1 MIILT
6 DGGQSV
12 DTDTL
17 SPEERH
23 IIQKL
28 MAWASLVDSL
38 AKFRA
43 KKEEALKAGWNNSGL
58 VRESRALS
66 LVIRSL
72 EKKLIARLKETGSMP
87 LI

>member
-1 MIILT
+1 MIIMA

-28 MAWASLVDSL
+28 MAWSSLVDSP

-43 KKEEALKAGWNNSGL
+43 KKEEALKAGWNHSGP
-58 VRESRALS
+58 VRESRVLS

-72 EKKLIARLKETGSMP
+72 ENKLMERLKRSG
-87 LI
+87 

>member
-1 MIILT
+1 MT
-6 DGGQSV
+6 DSGQSV

-28 MAWASLVDSL
+28 MAWASLVDSP

-43 KKEEALKAGWNNSGL
+43 KKEEALKAGWNNSGP
-58 VRESRALS
+58 VRESRVLS

-72 EKKLIARLKETGSMP
+72 ENKLMERLKRSG
-87 LI
+87 

>member
-1 MIILT
+1 M
-6 DGGQSV
+6 

-38 AKFRA
+38 AKFRV
-43 KKEEALKAGWNNSGL
+43 KKEEALKAGWNNSGP
-58 VRESRALS
+58 VREGRALS

-72 EKKLIARLKETGSMP
+72 EKKLLSRLAKP
-87 LI
+87 V

>member
-1 MIILT
+1 MIIMA

-28 MAWASLVDSL
+28 MAWASLVDSQ

-43 KKEEALKAGWNNSGL
+43 KKDEALQAGWNHSGP

-72 EKKLIARLKETGSMP
+72 EKSSWSD
-87 LI
+87 

>member
-1 MIILT
+1 M
-6 DGGQSV
+6 

-28 MAWASLVDSL
+28 MAWASLVDSP

-43 KKEEALKAGWNNSGL
+43 KKEEALKAGWNNSGP

-66 LVIRSL
+66 LVSRSL
-72 EKKLIARLKETGSMP
+72 EKKLMERPAKP
-87 LI
+87 V

>member
-1 MIILT
+1 MIIMA
-6 DGGQSV
+6 DNGQPV
-12 DTDTL
+12 DTDAL

-28 MAWASLVDSL
+28 LAWASLVDSL
-38 AKFRA
+38 SKFRA
-43 KKEEALKAGWNNSGL
+43 KKEEALKAGWNDSGP

-72 EKKLIARLKETGSMP
+72 EKKLMERLAKP
-87 LI
+87 V

>member
-6 DGGQSV
+6 DGGQAV

-43 KKEEALKAGWNNSGL
+43 KKEEALKAGWNNSGP

-72 EKKLIARLKETGSMP
+72 EKKLLERLAKP
-87 LI
+87 V

>member
-1 MIILT
+1 MIIMS
-6 DGGQSV
+6 DSGQSV

-17 SPEERH
+17 RPEERH

-38 AKFRA
+38 AKFRT
-43 KKEEALKAGWNNSGL
+43 KKEEALKAGWNNSGP
-58 VRESRALS
+58 VREGRALS

-72 EKKLIARLKETGSMP
+72 EKKLMERLKRPG
-87 LI
+87 

>member
-6 DGGQSV
+6 DGGKSV

-28 MAWASLVDSL
+28 MAWQSLVDSL
-38 AKFRA
+38 AKFRV
-43 KKEEALKAGWNNSGL
+43 KKEEALKAGWNNSGP
-58 VRESRALS
+58 VRESRDLS

-72 EKKLIARLKETGSMP
+72 EKKLLKRLGKNQ
-87 LI
+87 

>member
-1 MIILT
+1 MT

-28 MAWASLVDSL
+28 MAWASLVDSP

-43 KKEEALKAGWNNSGL
+43 KKEEALKAGWNNSGP

-72 EKKLIARLKETGSMP
+72 ENKLMERLKRSG
-87 LI
+87 

>member
-6 DGGQSV
+6 DSGQSV

-17 SPEERH
+17 RPEERH

-28 MAWASLVDSL
+28 MAWASLVDSP

-43 KKEEALKAGWNNSGL
+43 KKEEALKAGWNNSGP

-72 EKKLIARLKETGSMP
+72 ENKLMERLKRSG
-87 LI
+87 